1 MAVHALRTGKRE
13 RAREAA
19 HFDGVSGFG
28 ARVPPAAEGTALPI
42 IPLPPSPL
50 LRPLAEYEAL
60 AGGAF

>member
-1 MAVHALRTGKRE
+1 MHERRTGRRE

-19 HFDGVSGFG
+19 HFDGVSGIGG
-28 ARVPPAAEGTALPI
+28 AHRARPRDAAPQPA
-42 IPLPPSPL
+42 SL